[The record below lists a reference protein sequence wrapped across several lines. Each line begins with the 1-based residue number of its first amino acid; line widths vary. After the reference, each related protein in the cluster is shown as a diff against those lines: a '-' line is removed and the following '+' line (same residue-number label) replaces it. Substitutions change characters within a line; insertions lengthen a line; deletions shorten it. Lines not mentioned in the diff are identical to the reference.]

1 MNRFLAFATN
11 SIAALAVSTS
21 AMAGVVYTDAAND
34 LHSFYGGQA
43 SVLNIL
49 SVEVSHTSTHIRFS
63 ITTNGQSNLFLNDQ
77 FAVALST
84 DANLN
89 RSNQVPTGRPIFFT
103 SNGGINYY
111 VDTDVHYGGWTWF
124 FSRGATAWSSPAQNG
139 SGSSLAPNYDTNTID
154 IYVSRSSIG
163 LTADGTFYFDVY
175 SQQRGGTGVGAADAL
190 SSSTTTG
197 SPTDPFTTTNALAYA
212 TGYPATPTLS
222 LTASDSTLQT
232 GQQFTVDVAM
242 NATSASLTGLQLA
255 MNYDQT
261 KLRLDSVAPA
271 TSSPFAAEIAEQ
283 INNTNG
289 TLRYASGVDETQ
301 SATSSAA
308 NLVTLSF
315 TALTNETCGAAG
327 LVSFGTVSGTTT
339 KFALADAT
347 TLTPNLGTFASIK
360 IDGSVPVLN
369 NVLANV
375 SVATDAGS
383 TFGAYVANPGVT
395 VSDNCDTLTPTLLI
409 TYPSSSTASAW
420 PSDGMF
426 PIGTTTLAW
435 SVTDASGNSASASRT
450 IVVAN
455 YQLVNTT
462 MSFDGPFVNA
472 STRSIRFKAGSNTQ
486 VLSLSASGSPLSGGS
501 INAIQVPVA
510 ASYLCLSAKDAAHS
524 ITDTAAATISGVRY
538 EAAFSLQQGDSND
551 DDVVDIVDFGI
562 FVAARGAGKAL
573 DAASNFNSDTI
584 IGTADFSYI
593 SINFFDVGEACG
605 AYNGAT
611 PRSRIKVTE
620 LRRSGRGELAIAD
633 INGDGWV
640 DTTDITL
647 FLQGVEPRQPAR
659 PARAA
664 TPGAVDW

>member
-1 MNRFLAFATN
+1 MSISRFLPQKSRFLGASHVFTGFL
-11 SIAALAVSTS
+11 ALAAIPTAHADLTVTNFRISRYSVSFDISGTVP
-21 AMAGVVYTDAAND
+21 AGVPGPGENGRGTLRLSRSTVNCNWFD
-34 LHSFYGGQA
+34 
-43 SVLNIL
+43 SV
-49 SVEVSHTSTHIRFS
+49 
-63 ITTNGQSNLFLNDQ
+63 
-77 FAVALST
+77 
-84 DANLN
+84 
-89 RSNQVPTGRPIFFT
+89 TGRPNDIVGPART
-103 SNGGINYY
+103 PIDWI
-111 VDTDVHYGGWTWF
+111 VDNTGSDGQWALTNTGVCT
-124 FSRGATAWSSPAQNG
+124 NG
-139 SGSSLAPNYDTNTID
+139 SFNCFRIDVGCHPTYPNYSDYVNFFFGETPAALQPGTPVSGHCEVDFGPNVEMINLDTLKF
-154 IYVSRSSIG
+154 SLSIG
-163 LTADGTFYFDVY
+163 CVVIA
-175 SQQRGGTGVGAADAL
+175 
-190 SSSTTTG
+190 
-197 SPTDPFTTTNALAYA
+197 TDLQNP
-212 TGYPATPTLS
+212 PATPTLS

-255 MNYDQT
+255 MNYDHT

-271 TSSPFAAEIAEQ
+271 TNSPFAAEIAEQ

-289 TLRYASGVDETQ
+289 TLRYAAGVDENQ
-301 SATSSAA
+301 NATSAAA

-327 LVSFGTVSGTTT
+327 LLSFGTVSGTTT
-339 KFALADAT
+339 RCALADAT
-347 TLTPNLGTFASIK
+347 TLAPNLGTLASIK
-360 IDGSVPVLN
+360 IDGTAPVLN

-409 TYPSSSTASAW
+409 TYPDNSTASLW

-435 SVTDASGNSASASRT
+435 SVTDASGNAASASRT

-455 YQLVNTT
+455 YQLVDAT
-462 MSFDGPFVNA
+462 MSFDGPFVSA

-486 VLSLSASGSPLSGGS
+486 VLSLSASGSPFSGGS

-510 ASYLCLSAKDAAHS
+510 ASYPCLSAKDPAHS

-538 EAAFSLQQGDSND
+538 QAAFSLQQGDSND
-551 DDVVDIVDFGI
+551 DDVVDIVDFGS

-573 DAASNFNSDTI
+573 DATSNFNSDTI

-593 SINFFDVGEACG
+593 GINFFDVGEACG

-611 PRSRIKVTE
+611 PRERIKVTE

-664 TPGAVDW
+664 APDTVDW

>member
-1 MNRFLAFATN
+1 M
-11 SIAALAVSTS
+11 
-21 AMAGVVYTDAAND
+21 
-34 LHSFYGGQA
+34 
-43 SVLNIL
+43 
-49 SVEVSHTSTHIRFS
+49 SHTSCSMLKSPAFCASHLVSGLLALVAIPTAHADLTVTNFQISRYSVSFDISGTVPAGVPGPGENGRGTLRLSRSTVNCNWFDTATGQANASVGPARTS
-63 ITTNGQSNLFLNDQ
+63 IDWIVDNTGSDGQWGLSNVGTATNGTFTCYRID
-77 FAVALST
+77 VGCH
-84 DANLN
+84 
-89 RSNQVPTGRPIFFT
+89 PT
-103 SNGGINYY
+103 Y
-111 VDTDVHYGGWTWF
+111 
-124 FSRGATAWSSPAQNG
+124 
-139 SGSSLAPNYDTNTID
+139 PNYSDYVNFFFGETPAALQTGTTVSGHCQVNFGPNVEMINLDTLKF
-154 IYVSRSSIG
+154 SLSIG
-163 LTADGTFYFDVY
+163 CVVIA
-175 SQQRGGTGVGAADAL
+175 
-190 SSSTTTG
+190 
-197 SPTDPFTTTNALAYA
+197 TDLQNP
-212 TGYPATPTLS
+212 PATPTLS

-360 IDGSVPVLN
+360 IDGSLPVLN

-486 VLSLSASGSPLSGGS
+486 VLSLSASGSPFSGGS

-573 DAASNFNSDTI
+573 DAASNFNSDTV

-593 SINFFDVGEACG
+593 GINFFDAGEACG

-647 FLQGVEPRQPAR
+647 FLQGVEPRQPKNQAIPSVSR
-659 PARAA
+659 D
-664 TPGAVDW
+664 VHW